1 MLDGSQDYL
10 WDFPYLDLLRS
21 CSRPMMT
28 ASITTAMTATGV
40 TTAATILMLSGVVEE
55 VGNAIATTQN
65 TT

>member
-1 MLDGSQDYL
+1 
-10 WDFPYLDLLRS
+10 
-21 CSRPMMT
+21 MMT